1 MTTLQ
6 REQAVATQADSRMMV
21 ETLLDVGIGSIAWLR
36 CVKLPQWPGLTLAA
50 ACFRTTPSAPRS
62 ALHDLDRPDTHR
74 LEAGSSSNPLSV
86 MRMQRGK
93 SSEADKLID
102 LIEHGVRDAIDK
114 GYLKQLVLAIFV
126 DPEDTTNVIE
136 TYTFNFSYSN
146 LEVDQDDGTT
156 TTARVPTLEIRD
168 ELRNLSLGGS
178 EAADSTSK
186 KRKRSSLG
194 EIKRQVQLLI
204 KRCAR
209 VLRRETDRSG
219 SSA

>member
-1 MTTLQ
+1 
-6 REQAVATQADSRMMV
+6 MMV

-36 CVKLPQWPGLTLAA
+36 CVKLSRWPRLTFAA
-50 ACFRTTPSAPRS
+50 ACSPTTPSAPRS
-62 ALHDLDRPDTHR
+62 ALLNPDRPDTHR
-74 LEAGSSSNPLSV
+74 LDAGSSSNPLSV